1 MGKFTK
7 IIAPALAVLLGAATL
22 APSIAE
28 AAPRH
33 HDQRGYYDQRG
44 HHDRRARYHR
54 PVHHARHTPPRHV
67 KHHRRADSHHV
78 VHRRAAAYDRHHR

>member
-33 HDQRGYYDQRG
+33 HDQRG
-44 HHDRRARYHR
+44 HHDQRARYHR
-54 PVHHARHTPPRHV
+54 PVHHVRHTPPRYV
-67 KHHRRADSHHV
+67 KHHRRAAPHHV
-78 VHRRAAAYDRHHR
+78 VRHRAAAYDRHHR